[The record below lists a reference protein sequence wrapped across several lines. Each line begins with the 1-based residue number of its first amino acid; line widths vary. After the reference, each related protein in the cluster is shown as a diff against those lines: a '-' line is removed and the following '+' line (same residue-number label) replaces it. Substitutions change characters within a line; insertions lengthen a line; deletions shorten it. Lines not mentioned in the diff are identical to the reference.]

1 MSEITYLTKEGLEK
15 LKQEL
20 HELKAVERPRI
31 SKAIAEARE
40 KGDLSENAEY
50 DAAKEAQGMLEM
62 KIAQLQ
68 TLLSNARLIDAS
80 KVDTSKVTILSSV
93 RVQNHSLKKE
103 FTFML
108 VSEKEADLKAG
119 KISVKSA
126 IGSAL
131 MGKQVGDVVEVQVPA
146 GLMKMEILEIFR

>member
-1 MSEITYLTKEGLEK
+1 MPQK
-15 LKQEL
+15 
-20 HELKAVERPRI
+20 R
-31 SKAIAEARE
+31 
-40 KGDLSENAEY
+40 
-50 DAAKEAQGMLEM
+50 
-62 KIAQLQ
+62 LQ

-93 RVQNHSLKKE
+93 RVMNHSLKKE

-108 VSEKEADLKAG
+108 VSEKEADLKLG

-131 MGKQVGDVVEVQVPA
+131 MGRHVGDVVEVQVPA
-146 GLMKMEILEIFR
+146 GLMKMEVLEIFR